1 MSDFESQDN
10 ASRLNLMKRI
20 TLINRQLDWL
30 NRIKQTLEYQLTEIE
45 NKDPQPVTKEIKPT
59 ANSEITD
66 YSLNH

>member
-1 MSDFESQDN
+1 MSDFESEDT
-10 ASRLNLMKRI
+10 ASRQNLMKRI

-45 NKDPQPVTKEIKPT
+45 TKDVQPVTKEIKP
-59 ANSEITD
+59 AVNSEIAD